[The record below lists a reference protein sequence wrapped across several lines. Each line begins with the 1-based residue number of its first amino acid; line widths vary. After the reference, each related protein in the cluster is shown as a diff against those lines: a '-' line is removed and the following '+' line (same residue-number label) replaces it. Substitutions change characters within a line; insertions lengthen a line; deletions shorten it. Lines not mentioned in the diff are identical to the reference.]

1 MKKSKLLS
9 LVLAL
14 ALTLSVLVGCPTP
27 EQPDTSVP
35 SSRTPVS
42 ESVSVKRVDD
52 FYAAVNE
59 AVLKEHDVEKMGGSW
74 NWFFDLEEKSYQE
87 QKAVI

>member
-14 ALTLSVLVGCPTP
+14 ALTLSVLAGCSTP
-27 EQPDTSVP
+27 EQSNTSAP
-35 SSRTPVS
+35 PSRTPIS
-42 ESVSVKRVDD
+42 ESVSAKCVDD

-59 AVLKEHDVEKMGGSW
+59 TVDFLLLPQYID
-74 NWFFDLEEKSYQE
+74 
-87 QKAVI
+87 